1 MTVGFGV
8 VVAIVTVS
16 LDVGAASLFQ
26 FESVNQSL
34 EVEPVHVSSALA
46 ATLGNPAMAVPASS
60 SAASLAERCVERN
73 RARDRIMA
81 VSFQKDFRENRI
93 EAPFVGGVAA
103 LMKRRTG
110 RSQGLGPR

>member
-1 MTVGFGV
+1 
-8 VVAIVTVS
+8 
-16 LDVGAASLFQ
+16 
-26 FESVNQSL
+26 
-34 EVEPVHVSSALA
+34 
-46 ATLGNPAMAVPASS
+46 
-60 SAASLAERCVERN
+60 
-73 RARDRIMA
+73 MA